1 MEDLISI
8 LIYAFILYLFLSPLF
23 RKKSKSPPAETTYE
37 DEYDYEMLEDQ
48 LEEKPSQDILKE
60 IEIFFG
66 HSKKTE
72 IEEETIEKDEEITSS
87 FETKTYEFKIQ
98 DKFEIKPHTSENIE
112 KDFKIEAYDYEISG
126 NNYEIDEFDY
136 TKIDEE
142 NIESS
147 KESENAEKIRTFSLS
162 LENVNDFKKAVIYK
176 EIFEVPLAMKLL
188 GLRWRRS
195 IY

>member
-23 RKKSKSPPAETTYE
+23 RKKPKSHPAETTYE

-48 LEEKPSQDILKE
+48 LEDKPSQDILKE

-66 HSKKTE
+66 HSKKSE
-72 IEEETIEKDEEITSS
+72 NEEVSSS
-87 FETKTYEFKIQ
+87 FETKTYEFETQ
-98 DKFEIKPHTSENIE
+98 EKFEIKPHSAENIE
-112 KDFKIEAYDYEISG
+112 KDFKIEAYDYEVSA

-142 NIESS
+142 AIEPS
-147 KESENAEKIRTFSLS
+147 KESESAEKIRTFSIS
-162 LENVNDFKKAVIYK
+162 LENVDDFKKAVIYK
-176 EIFEVPLAMKLL
+176 EIFEIPLAMKLL